1 VERRIVSGWRRR
13 GSAGAPGQE
22 LSVDSAVEAVQ
33 LRQRVE
39 VLRAW
44 RNLLL
49 SLVPLAGAICWLL
62 IPKRPPLAATL
73 LTSVVTAVA
82 GVLFARLLDAR
93 RGRDDFYRDVITLTS
108 VFYQS
113 PATIRE
119 FLGMESIERSIS
131 NLLKAAL
138 QSDELGAAY
147 WQQSV
152 KPFIDSGERG
162 FKEDWRYSID
172 MRDLPG
178 PVEAELGAGQR
189 VRFESEDYRR
199 LTTSLVYRQTVLEPA
214 EIYWVACAFDP
225 DTLPSWF
232 RDPNFLLREL
242 LPLPED
248 VRHLLR
254 QALPQ
259 TYPRAWPLLRWV
271 GRGKRRRDHDRR
283 CEIAREIFDAK
294 VRIGGEEL
302 VADRVYVEDRG
313 IRWGFTMSLE
323 LQKSLRRSLEIS
335 VEVRMLQAR
344 TQNYFPVVINTP
356 TRHPTI
362 HFNYAMCPKL
372 ASVESEVFFS
382 AERPYDDHLRIV
394 SAENRRI
401 EIQTQREDWV
411 LAGSGC
417 VFVWEES

>member
-1 VERRIVSGWRRR
+1 MRWSLRR
-13 GSAGAPGQE
+13 GGASGGE
-22 LSVDSAVEAVQ
+22 LSVDPAVESMQ

-49 SLVPLAGAICWLL
+49 SLAPLAAAVCWLL
-62 IPKRPPLAATL
+62 ISKQPPLAASIVA
-73 LTSVVTAVA
+73 SVATALA
-82 GVLFARLLDAR
+82 GVQLDRLLEAR

-138 QSDELGAAY
+138 DSDELGAAY

-172 MRDLPG
+172 MCDLSA
-178 PVEAELGAGQR
+178 PVEAEIGPGQSI
-189 VRFESEDYRR
+189 RFEPEDYRR
-199 LTTSLVYRQTVLEPA
+199 LTTLLVYRQTVLEPVDV
-214 EIYWVACAFDP
+214 YWVACAFDP
-225 DTLPSWF
+225 NTLPSWF

-242 LPLPED
+242 LPLPEST
-248 VRHLLR
+248 RLLLR

-259 TYPRAWPLLRWV
+259 AYPRAWPLLRWL
-271 GRGKRRRDHDRR
+271 GRGRRRRDHQRR
-283 CEIAREIFDAK
+283 CEIARHIFDAS

-302 VADRVYVEDRG
+302 SADQVYVDDEG
-313 IRWGFTMSLE
+313 IRWGFTMSSE
-323 LQKSLRRSLEIS
+323 RQRSLQHSLEIG

-344 TQNYFPVVINTP
+344 VQNYFPVVINTP

-362 HFNYAMCPKL
+362 HFNYALCPTL
-372 ASVESEVFFS
+372 ASIESEVFFS
-382 AERPYDDHLRIV
+382 AERPYDDHLRIE
-394 SAENRRI
+394 SSENRRI

-417 VFVWEES
+417 VFVWEEG

>member
-1 VERRIVSGWRRR
+1 MRGRRPR
-13 GSAGAPGQE
+13 GAPGQE
-22 LSVDSAVEAVQ
+22 LSVDPAVESMQ

-49 SLVPLAGAICWLL
+49 SLIPLAAAVCWLL
-62 IPKRPPLAATL
+62 ISRHPPLAASIAA
-73 LTSVVTAVA
+73 SVATALA
-82 GVLFARLLDAR
+82 GIQFDRLLEAR

-119 FLGMESIERSIS
+119 FLGIESIERSIS

-172 MRDLPG
+172 MCDLAAPVVAEIG
-178 PVEAELGAGQR
+178 PEQSI
-189 VRFESEDYRR
+189 RFEASDYRR
-199 LTTSLVYRQTVLEPA
+199 LSTSLIYRQTVLEPVDV
-214 EIYWVACAFDP
+214 YWVACAFDP

-242 LPLPED
+242 LPLPEGT
-248 VRHLLR
+248 RLLLR
-254 QALPQ
+254 QALSQ
-259 TYPRAWPLLRWV
+259 AYPHPWPLLRWL
-271 GRGKRRRDHDRR
+271 GRGKRRREHQRR
-283 CEIAREIFDAK
+283 CEIARHIFDAA

-302 VADRVYVEDRG
+302 IADRVYVDDEG
-313 IRWGFTMSLE
+313 IRWGFTMSSE
-323 LQKSLRRSLEIS
+323 RQRSLQHALEIG

-344 TQNYFPVVINTP
+344 AQNYFPVVINTP

-362 HFNYAMCPKL
+362 HFNYALCPTL
-372 ASVESEVFFS
+372 ASIESEVFFS
-382 AERPYDDHLRIV
+382 AERPYDDHLRIE
-394 SAENRRI
+394 SSENRRI

>member
-1 VERRIVSGWRRR
+1 MSRRWQPR
-13 GSAGAPGQE
+13 GSKTLEPT
-22 LSVDSAVEAVQ
+22 LSVDPAVESVQ
-33 LRQRVE
+33 LRHRID
-39 VLRAW
+39 VLAAW

-49 SLVPLAGAICWLL
+49 SLIPLAASVCWLL
-62 IPKRPPLAATL
+62 ISKKPPLVASI
-73 LTSVVTAVA
+73 LTSLATALA
-82 GVLFARLLDAR
+82 GIQLDRLLDAR
-93 RGRDDFYRDVITLTS
+93 RGRNDFYRDVITLTS

-119 FLGMESIERSIS
+119 FLGMESIEKSIS

-152 KPFIDSGERG
+152 KAFIDSGERG

-172 MRDLPG
+172 MRELPA
-178 PVEAELGAGQR
+178 PVEVEVNPGR
-189 VRFESEDYRR
+189 HVRFEPHDYRR
-199 LTTSLVYRQTVLEPA
+199 LTTSLVYRQTVLEPTD
-214 EIYWVACAFDP
+214 IYWIACAFDP

-242 LPLPED
+242 LPLPEG
-248 VRHLLR
+248 VRFLLR

-259 TYPRAWPLLRWV
+259 TYPRRWSLLRRL
-271 GRGKRRRDHDRR
+271 GRGRRRRDHARR
-283 CEIAREIFDAK
+283 CETARQIFDAE
-294 VRIGGEEL
+294 VRIGGAAL
-302 VADRVYVEDRG
+302 TADRVYVDDEG
-313 IRWGFTMSLE
+313 IRWGFTMSPE
-323 LQKSLRRSLEIS
+323 LQSSLRRSLEIS
-335 VEVRMLQAR
+335 VEVRMFQAR

-362 HFNYAMCPKL
+362 HFNYAMCPEI
-372 ASVESEVFFS
+372 AGVESEVFFS
-382 AERPYDDHLRIV
+382 AERPYDDRLRII

-417 VFVWEES
+417 VFVWEEHEQLI